1 MRRETIY
8 TANGWDED
16 PFRDEEE
23 EEEKEESEY
32 APDTL
37 ANLGLSCWDFL

>member
-16 PFRDEEE
+16 PFRDEE